1 VTVSL
6 MKIKSILISV
16 LVLVST
22 GANAEVLHVS
32 DHGFIVKNQ
41 IHTNSSVADAWR
53 AMVEDV
59 DSWWPKDHTWW
70 GEDSAL
76 SIDPRA
82 GGCFCETSD
91 TNSAEH
97 MRISFVEVGKLL
109 RMTGGLGP
117 LQGMGMH
124 GALDWQFKATDIGTQ
139 ITLTYKVSGINPEG
153 FVKLAPIVGYV
164 QGVQLG
170 GLKVFLEKD

>member
-1 VTVSL
+1 
-6 MKIKSILISV
+6 MKIKSILISA
-16 LVLVST
+16 LIIVSPGT
-22 GANAEVLHVS
+22 KAEVLHVS
-32 DHGFIVKNQ
+32 EYGFIVENQ
-41 IHTNSSVADAWR
+41 IQTDRSVDDAWR
-53 AMVEDV
+53 AMVQDV
-59 DSWWPKDHTWW
+59 DKWWPKSHTWW
-70 GEDSAL
+70 GHDSVL
-76 SIDPRA
+76 TIDPQA

-124 GALDWQFKATDIGTQ
+124 GAQDWQFKATDIGTQ